1 VSNLQANV
9 NAQLTARLRYGRQR
23 SVTSTISRSV
33 AMLVDPRARAEV
45 GMLVDRLGED
55 RIRVPEELAYNKA
68 IELAGNTAETAHL
81 TRRRDQLG

>member
-33 AMLVDPRARAEV
+33 EMLVDPRARAEV